1 MERKLGRDV
10 FLALAAVGWADGAL
24 DDDEAD
30 AIVRTAADEGLD
42 IDEIAE
48 IEEAVKTPLS
58 VGQIDISRL
67 TKADRLFVYAVGAWI
82 ARVDGQIA
90 PAEITALNQ
99 LAQALKIPDKPR
111 EQADA
116 IALEV
121 AGLAGGNKPAFFNLS
136 KLRRTLM
143 SRLEEAQR
151 MRTSSRQE

>member
-10 FLALAAVGWADGAL
+10 FLALAAVGWADGKL

-48 IEEAVKTPLS
+48 IEEAVKTPLT
-58 VGQIDISRL
+58 VGQIDISKL
-67 TKADRLFVYAVGAWI
+67 SKADRLFVYAVGAWI
-82 ARVDGQIA
+82 ARVDGNLA

-99 LAQALKIPDKPR
+99 LAGALKIPDKPR
-111 EQADA
+111 EQADT

-121 AGLAGGNKPAFFNLS
+121 AGLATGNKPAFFNLS

-143 SRLEEAQR
+143 QRLDEAQK
-151 MRTSSRQE
+151 MRGSSRHD